1 MRNKIL
7 FGLILLAL
15 LPGFLATVSC
25 SKENVKSDTP
35 AVMVQEEEL
44 AAEKT
49 EQEKAA
55 ALEQQRRAKE
65 AAEREFRAARIKF
78 MYEDIYFKSGSYQL
92 SPGARENLKGK
103 AEWLRNHPE
112 ISVIIEGHTN
122 QRGAKEYNFALG
134 DRRAGAV
141 KSFLIREGIK
151 RERLNAVSYGNEQ
164 PVDKGKTQEAR
175 AKNRRVHFVIE
186 E

>member
-1 MRNKIL
+1 MRNKIF

-15 LPGFLATVSC
+15 LPGFLAMVSC
-25 SKENVKSDTP
+25 SKEKVKGETP
-35 AVMVQEEEL
+35 AVTVQEEEL

-55 ALEQQRRAKE
+55 ELEKQRLEKE

-78 MYEDIYFKSGSYQL
+78 MYEDVFFKPGSYQL
-92 SPGARENLKGK
+92 SPEARGNLKGK
-103 AEWLRNHPE
+103 AEWLRNYPE
-112 ISVIIEGHTN
+112 INVIIEGHTN

-141 KSFLIREGIK
+141 KSFLIREGIQS
-151 RERLNAVSYGNEQ
+151 ERLNAVSYGNEQ
-164 PVDKGKTQEAR
+164 PVDKGKTMEAR
-175 AKNRRVHFVIE
+175 AKNRRAHFVIE

>member
-7 FGLILLAL
+7 FGLFLLFL
-15 LPGFLATVSC
+15 LPGFLAMVSC
-25 SKENVKSDTP
+25 SKEKVKGDKS
-35 AVMVQEEEL
+35 AVVVQEEEL

-55 ALEQQRRAKE
+55 ELEKQRLEKE

-78 MYEDIYFKSGSYQL
+78 MYEDIFFKSGSYKL
-92 SPGARENLKGK
+92 SLEAQENLKGK
-103 AEWLRNHPE
+103 AEWLRNYSE
-112 ISVIIEGHTN
+112 VKIVIEGHTN
-122 QRGAKEYNFALG
+122 KRGAKEYNFALG

-151 RERLNAVSYGNEQ
+151 SERLNAVSYGNEQ
-164 PVDKGKTQEAR
+164 PVDKGNTKEAR

>member
-7 FGLILLAL
+7 FKLILLAL
-15 LPGFLATVSC
+15 LPGLGMMVSC
-25 SKENVKSDTP
+25 SKENVKSEP
-35 AVMVQEEEL
+35 AVVTVQEEEL
-44 AAEKT
+44 TAEKT

-55 ALEQQRRAKE
+55 ELERQRLEKE
-65 AAEREFRAARIKF
+65 AAEHELRAARIKF
-78 MYEDIYFKSGSYQL
+78 MYEDIFFKAGSYKL
-92 SPGARENLKGK
+92 SSAAQENLKGK
-103 AEWLRNHPE
+103 AEWLRNHVE
-112 ISVIIEGHTN
+112 INVIIEGHTN
-122 QRGAKEYNFALG
+122 QRGSKEFNFALG

-141 KSFLIREGIK
+141 KSFLIREGIQ

-164 PVDKGKTQEAR
+164 PVDKGKTKEAR

>member
-1 MRNKIL
+1 MT
-7 FGLILLAL
+7 L
-15 LPGFLATVSC
+15 LPGFLAMVSC
-25 SKENVKSDTP
+25 SKEKVKGETP
-35 AVMVQEEEL
+35 SVTVQEEEL
-44 AAEKT
+44 AVEKT

-55 ALEQQRRAKE
+55 ELEQQRLAEE

-78 MYEDIYFKSGSYQL
+78 MYEDIFFKSGSYQL
-92 SPGARENLKGK
+92 NPAAQDNLKGK
-103 AEWLRNHPE
+103 AEWLHNHPE
-112 ISVIIEGHTN
+112 VNVIIEGHTN
-122 QRGAKEYNFALG
+122 QRGSKEYNFALG

-141 KSFLIREGIK
+141 KSFLIREGVK

-164 PVDKGKTQEAR
+164 PVDKGKTKEAR

>member
-7 FGLILLAL
+7 FGLMLLVL
-15 LPGFLATVSC
+15 LPGFLTMVSC
-25 SKENVKSDTP
+25 SKETVKDDP
-35 AVMVQEEEL
+35 PGVAVQEEDL
-44 AAEKT
+44 TPEKT

-55 ALEQQRRAKE
+55 ELEKQRLEKE

-78 MYEDIYFKSGSYQL
+78 MYEDIYFKPGSYKL
-92 SPGARENLKGK
+92 TPEAREILKGK
-103 AEWLRNHPE
+103 VQWLHRYADVN
-112 ISVIIEGHTN
+112 VIIEGHTN
-122 QRGAKEYNFALG
+122 QRGSKEFNFALG
-134 DRRAGAV
+134 DKRAGAV
-141 KSFLIREGIK
+141 KSFLIREGIR

-164 PVDKGKTQEAR
+164 PVDTGKTREAR

>member
-7 FGLILLAL
+7 FRLFLLAL
-15 LPGFLATVSC
+15 LPGFLAMVSC
-25 SKENVKSDTP
+25 SKETVKGDKS
-35 AVMVQEEEL
+35 AVTVQEEEL
-44 AAEKT
+44 AVEKT

-55 ALEQQRRAKE
+55 ELEKQRLEKE

-78 MYEDIYFKSGSYQL
+78 MYEDIFFTSGSYKL
-92 SPGARENLKGK
+92 SLEAQENLKGK
-103 AEWLRNHPE
+103 AEWLRKYPE
-112 ISVIIEGHTN
+112 IQVVIEGHTN

-151 RERLNAVSYGNEQ
+151 SERLNAVSYGNEQ
-164 PVDKGKTQEAR
+164 PVDKGKTKEAR